1 MVDSHSEK
9 FAAEYEERIA
19 KFQQLAARL
28 QHDINS
34 PLTALLA
41 EAQMLALDERLP
53 EVHSADVEQ
62 IVELARRVAAVVREL
77 DSLRGEVAPA

>member
-1 MVDSHSEK
+1 MVDSESDNRT
-9 FAAEYEERIA
+9 ADCEEQIA
-19 KFQQLAARL
+19 RLRELAARL

-53 EVHSADVEQ
+53 GEQSADVEQ

-77 DSLRGEVAPA
+77 DSLRGETAPA

>member
-1 MVDSHSEK
+1 MVDSESDHS
-9 FAAEYEERIA
+9 AADCEERIA

-41 EAQMLALDERLP
+41 EAQMLALDEQLP
-53 EVHSADVEQ
+53 EDKAAEVEQ
-62 IVELARRVAAVVREL
+62 IVELARRLVLVVREL
-77 DSLRGEVAPA
+77 DSLRGQTAPS

>member
-1 MVDSHSEK
+1 MVDSESDES
-9 FAAEYEERIA
+9 AADCEERLA
-19 KFQQLAARL
+19 RLKLLAARL

>member
-1 MVDSHSEK
+1 MVDSRNDES
-9 FAAEYEERIA
+9 AGDCEERIA